1 MRMICV
7 SELIGN
13 TFGALFDPKKK
24 IIKKKIV
31 RLDIFCITARVL
43 SKFFWFRLKYASSS
57 SAMREGKMKGASIV
71 GLTTI
76 ALFIY
81 IICIILK
88 SLTCN

>member
-43 SKFFWFRLKYASSS
+43 SKFFLVQTNMHPVPVPCKKA
-57 SAMREGKMKGASIV
+57 K
-71 GLTTI
+71 
-76 ALFIY
+76 
-81 IICIILK
+81 
-88 SLTCN
+88 